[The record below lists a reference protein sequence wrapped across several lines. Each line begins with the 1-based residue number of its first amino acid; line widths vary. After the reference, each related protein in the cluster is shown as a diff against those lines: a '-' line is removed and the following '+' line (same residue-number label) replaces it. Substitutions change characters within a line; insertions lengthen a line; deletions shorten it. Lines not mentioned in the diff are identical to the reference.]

1 MSDSTDKL
9 ICPHCEQPLRRF
21 TLPDEVAY
29 DQSVH
34 WACFND
40 ACPYYRRGWEWM
52 WEHYHVRASYRY
64 RVVDPESGW
73 SSPLGVWS
81 ETALRDRIIEND
93 TEVNKKDDSAP

>member
-1 MSDSTDKL
+1 
-9 ICPHCEQPLRRF
+9 
-21 TLPDEVAY
+21 
-29 DQSVH
+29 
-34 WACFND
+34 
-40 ACPYYRRGWEWM
+40 M